1 MSYPTPQI
9 LWIWWDNC
17 FIASCY
23 VTWHHWAWNWNIILG
38 YLRRRKVIP
47 WVLKSREFSPAD
59 GRGVREIQIIVTTV
73 VLKLERVLVLSHF
86 SHVQLFM
93 TLQTIALQASLSMG
107 IVQARILEWVAMP
120 SSRGSSQPRDWTQV
134 SHIAGGFFTI
144 WATREAQEYWSR

>member
-38 YLRRRKVIP
+38 YLRRRKVLP

-107 IVQARILEWVAMP
+107 IVQARILEWGAMP
-120 SSRGSSQPRDWTQV
+120 SSRGSSWPRDQTCV
-134 SHIAGGFFTI
+134 SYVSCIGRRVLYH
-144 WATREAQEYWSR
+144 